1 MFLGCVTTGLLCH
14 AIAAQWSRL
23 YYVRSVHEVSTTQ
36 SLAVDRMEKTIG
48 LYMQCAT
55 MKRTTLS
62 DIVLRR
68 LVLLLLEQVVRK
80 MIITLSSKEDE

>member
-1 MFLGCVTTGLLCH
+1 
-14 AIAAQWSRL
+14 
-23 YYVRSVHEVSTTQ
+23 
-36 SLAVDRMEKTIG
+36 
-48 LYMQCAT
+48 MQCAT